1 MAIRLRPLGDG
12 DLDTV
17 FRWERDPVAAAMA
30 AFTRE
35 DPADRAAFDAHYRRV
50 RADPANLL
58 LVVEDD
64 GEAVGTIGSFTIED
78 EREVGFWVDPS
89 RWGRGIAS
97 AALARF
103 LGVELERPLH
113 ARAAEHNLAS
123 AAVLRRAGFER
134 IGAERSWAAGV
145 GEEIVEHIYR
155 LD

>member
-1 MAIRLRPLGDG
+1 MTMRLRPLDDA
-12 DLDTV
+12 DLDAV
-17 FRWERDPVAAAMA
+17 FRWERDPAAAAMA

-58 LVVEDD
+58 LVIEHD
-64 GEAVGTIGSFTIED
+64 GEAVGTIGSFTIDD

-89 RWGRGIAS
+89 RWGRGLAT
-97 AALARF
+97 AALTLF

-123 AAVLRRAGFER
+123 AAVLQRAGFER
-134 IGAERSWAAGV
+134 IGSERSWAAGL
-145 GEEIVEHIYR
+145 GREIVEHVYR